1 MYHQS
6 KHVHPWHWNPHRNS
20 CSLSVLAFHFWCNK
34 VGWVLQPWAWACS
47 PCASCIQ
54 VLTCTAM
61 IWFHYWC
68 QWCVDSFVC
77 VAMLKAKDERCKFLK
92 VPGGSCTTWCFST
105 CFFVKQNKVRFAF
118 QRLKG
123 RFQQL
128 ACFGTAFFVRCK
140 WTHYSLD
147 GEEIGGGGEISVCAY
162 LFGWLL
168 FLCGAYWICN
178 VARLEMISIEIL
190 SKKIR

>member
-1 MYHQS
+1 MS
-6 KHVHPWHWNPHRNS
+6 FAAM
-20 CSLSVLAFHFWCNK
+20 SLSLFTLRFVYLSFNLHGYDFIIDVNDVLIRLFVWLICWRRKMKDVSFWK
-34 VGWVLQPWAWACS
+34 YQEV
-47 PCASCIQ
+47 
-54 VLTCTAM
+54 
-61 IWFHYWC
+61 F
-68 QWCVDSFVC
+68 
-77 VAMLKAKDERCKFLK
+77 
-92 VPGGSCTTWCFST
+92 CTTWCSST
-105 CFFVKQNKVRFAF
+105 WFFVKQNKVRFAL

-178 VARLEMISIEIL
+178 VARLEMIMMISIEIL
-190 SKKIR
+190 SKNDKIRWSLQINIDVSN